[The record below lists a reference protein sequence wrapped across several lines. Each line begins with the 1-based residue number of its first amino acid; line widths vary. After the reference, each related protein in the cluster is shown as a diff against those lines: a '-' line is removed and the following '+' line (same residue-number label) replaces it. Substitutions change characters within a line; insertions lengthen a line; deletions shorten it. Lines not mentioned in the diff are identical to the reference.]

1 MKNTLTILL
10 FALCFAGCAKTA
22 TDNQP
27 NQPATTTVRSED
39 NSSAGKSGDAPKT
52 ADNKQTAAKTTLDK
66 SACLKASI
74 ESKKLIPAQTF
85 VFDYEPF
92 KGACFV
98 TFASKAEM
106 VDDSDV
112 PRGSKFYIYKD
123 GKQIYEFEDA
133 FDGQTACW
141 VEGVGF
147 EDLNADGKTEV
158 IIAGS
163 CLGAKDSYPQNA
175 VYLNLND
182 DFKTFA
188 GSNQSLENLKTVKE
202 ISEYVKKNKNKFFSD
217 K

>member
-1 MKNTLTILL
+1 MKTTLTILL
-10 FALCFAGCAKTA
+10 FALCFSACAKTA
-22 TDNQP
+22 TENQT
-27 NQPATTTVRSED
+27 NQPATTAVKAD
-39 NSSAGKSGDAPKT
+39 NNSSAGKSGDTPKT

-66 SACLKASI
+66 SACLKAAI
-74 ESKKLIPAQTF
+74 EGKKLIPSQTF

-98 TFASKAEM
+98 TFANKEDM
-106 VDDSDV
+106 VDDKDV

-123 GKQIYEFEDA
+123 GKQVYEFEDA
-133 FDGQTACW
+133 FDGQEACW

-182 DFKTFA
+182 DFKTFNT
-188 GSNQSLENLKTVKE
+188 SNSKLENLKTVKE
-202 ISEYVKKNKNKFFSD
+202 ISDYVKKNKNQFFSD